1 MTSGFYDDDGG
12 RDYDPPCY
20 VCGKMQQTEA
30 NPGLLCE
37 DCPACAH
44 IKCVG
49 LDRVPDGDWRCPTC
63 AAYHE
68 IDGDLTKR
76 KERFIGG
83 PLSIEMEEERKR
95 KRSKEEE
102 GNNGVGLE
110 TSNAMED
117 EKNKEEL
124 EDDEDA
130 EDHKYTPVRGRFAGG
145 TLSFFSD
152 VKETF
157 KCFRKYHTPTHEYR
171 NLSYEMEEE
180 FDRLYDT
187 MVVGLFESHQSAP
200 EVPVEEISAGSKEEE
215 EEKEEEKEKIAA
227 SFDSS
232 EVHLAK
238 IVPCTSSSDHAEWR
252 ATVVA
257 LSTCHLLEEL
267 TIRQRLLLFVW
278 LQDVLEQSDLVVQD
292 FSSMEEEN
300 DELRYDL
307 SSLTSGDHAFLPHRP
322 AYGMQEGAR
331 GFGGQEGVLEH
342 IYMKRDKKYARERL
356 INKTI
361 RQTVPGALEWKF
373 LFISFFFFFFFFF
386 FFSKKL

>member
-1 MTSGFYDDDGG
+1 FPSSSSSSQNTFHSHHHHHHTGPFTSIRGIAADNQDRKTWHNPLEHRYMTAKHFNLKVIRERLTSGFYDDDGG

-83 PLSIEMEEERKR
+83 PLSIEMEEEERKR

-102 GNNGVGLE
+102 GNDSAGLE
-110 TSNAMED
+110 TSNAMEIDD
-117 EKNKEEL
+117 EKEKEDVEDDD
-124 EDDEDA
+124 EDDDDEDA

-157 KCFRKYHTPTHEYR
+157 KCHRKYHTSTHEYR

-187 MVVGLFESHQSAP
+187 MVVGLF
-200 EVPVEEISAGSKEEE
+200 
-215 EEKEEEKEKIAA
+215 
-227 SFDSS
+227 
-232 EVHLAK
+232 
-238 IVPCTSSSDHAEWR
+238 
-252 ATVVA
+252 
-257 LSTCHLLEEL
+257 
-267 TIRQRLLLFVW
+267 
-278 LQDVLEQSDLVVQD
+278 
-292 FSSMEEEN
+292 
-300 DELRYDL
+300 
-307 SSLTSGDHAFLPHRP
+307 
-322 AYGMQEGAR
+322 
-331 GFGGQEGVLEH
+331 
-342 IYMKRDKKYARERL
+342 
-356 INKTI
+356 
-361 RQTVPGALEWKF
+361 
-373 LFISFFFFFFFFF
+373 
-386 FFSKKL
+386 